1 MCRAGS
7 LGSVTV
13 SPLTPRRLAA
23 ALRRRRR
30 RSEQLAERRSSLLP
44 HYAFQGHGRGRLNV
58 TLVLRSA
65 KKPTSSTYI
74 RLLSPMSR
82 PAFGPVGLDVV
93 DHKDL
98 WISRRSDVCIVQRTA
113 FNDSATA
120 QRFVDEAHR
129 RGCAVVVDSD
139 DAFSTLDPD
148 HPQYAQQ
155 IERAAVLEGVMR
167 RADEVWLSTD
177 DLRRAHDL
185 PTSRVVRNTL
195 DLALW
200 KPGAG
205 PAHASAPEAPLRM
218 LYMGTTTHDGDLAM
232 LAPVLE
238 RLHAARPGAFV
249 VVMVGVAKDV
259 VERPW
264 MRVVKPPSSAY
275 HRFVPWLVEQ
285 GPFDV
290 GLSPLLDSPFN
301 RAKSDIKCL
310 DYLALGARPV
320 VSDVEPYRG
329 AELDGLVDRVPDDP
343 ETWFTTLV
351 SLVDGREGL
360 RRDAPRQREAG
371 QAYLASTRS
380 ADTTA
385 TFLRAR
391 LDALVADR
399 GATSSRS

>member
-1 MCRAGS
+1 M
-7 LGSVTV
+7 
-13 SPLTPRRLAA
+13 SPLTPRRLQH
-23 ALRRRRR
+23 ALARRRRR
-30 RSEQLAERRSSLLP
+30 TARLAERRSDLLP
-44 HYAFQGHGRGRLNV
+44 HYVFAGHGRRRLNV

-65 KKPTSSTYI
+65 KRPTSSTYI

-82 PAFGPVGLDVV
+82 PAFGRVGLDVV

-113 FNDSATA
+113 FDDPVTA
-120 QRFVDEAHR
+120 QRFVDEAR
-129 RGCAVVVDSD
+129 RRECVVVVDSD

-148 HPQYAQQ
+148 HPQYDQQ
-155 IERAAVLEGVMR
+155 IARAGVLEDVMR

-177 DLRRAHDL
+177 DLLRAHDL
-185 PTSRVVRNTL
+185 PNARVVRNTL

-200 KPGAG
+200 R
-205 PAHASAPEAPLRM
+205 PADEPATAPDPDAPLRM

-238 RLHAARPGAFV
+238 RLHASRPGAFG
-249 VVMVGVAKDV
+249 VVMVGVAKGL

-264 MRVVKPPSSAY
+264 MHVVKPPSSSY

-320 VSDVEPYRG
+320 VSDVEPYRV
-329 AELDGLVDRVPDDP
+329 AELDGFVDRVPEDP
-343 ETWFTTLV
+343 QAWLATLER
-351 SLVDGREGL
+351 LVDDRARL
-360 RRDAPRQREAG
+360 RRDAVRDRRAG
-371 QAYLASTRS
+371 RDYLAATRS
-380 ADTTA
+380 ADLTA
-385 TFLRAR
+385 TILRSR

-399 GATSSRS
+399 GTPSPRT

>member
-1 MCRAGS
+1 M
-7 LGSVTV
+7 
-13 SPLTPRRLAA
+13 SPLTPRRLTD

-30 RSEQLAERRSSLLP
+30 RTEQLAERRSSLLP
-44 HYAFQGHGRGRLNV
+44 HYAFRGHGRGRLNV

-82 PAFGPVGLDVV
+82 PAFGAVGLDVV

-113 FNDSATA
+113 FNDAATA
-120 QRFVDEAHR
+120 QRFVDEAR
-129 RGCAVVVDSD
+129 WRGCVLVVDSD

-148 HPQYAQQ
+148 HPQYVQQ
-155 IERAAVLEGVMR
+155 IERAAVLDGVMR
-167 RADEVWLSTD
+167 RADEVWLSTE

-185 PTSRVVRNTL
+185 PTARVVRNTR
-195 DLALW
+195 DLELGQ
-200 KPGAG
+200 PGAG
-205 PAHASAPEAPLRM
+205 AAHETDPDAPLRM

-238 RLHAARPGAFV
+238 RLHASRPGSFV
-249 VVMVGVAKDV
+249 VVMVGVAKGLA
-259 VERPW
+259 ERPW
-264 MRVVKPPSSAY
+264 MRVVKPPSSSY

-290 GLSPLLDSPFN
+290 GLSPLLDSAFN
-301 RAKSDIKCL
+301 RAKSDVKCL
-310 DYLALGARPV
+310 DYLALGVRPV

-329 AELDGLVDRVPDDP
+329 AELDDLIDRVAEDPDA
-343 ETWFTTLV
+343 WFSTLAG
-351 SLVDGREGL
+351 LVDGRAALRAEAAG
-360 RRDAPRQREAG
+360 RRDAGR
-371 QAYLASTRS
+371 AYLASTRS

-385 TFLRAR
+385 AVLRSR

-399 GATSSRS
+399 GSAPRS